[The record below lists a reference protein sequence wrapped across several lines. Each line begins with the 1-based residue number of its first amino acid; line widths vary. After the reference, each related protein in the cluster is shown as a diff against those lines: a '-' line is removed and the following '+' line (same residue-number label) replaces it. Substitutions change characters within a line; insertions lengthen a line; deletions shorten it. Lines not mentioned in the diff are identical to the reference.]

1 MASTNNDDNTDFPS
15 INRSQKKAAPPEK
28 PNKKETRIVKE
39 TNGPSDEADGLYFL
53 EWECKSG
60 SNSASFVFSSKI
72 NNFPLC

>member
-53 EWECKSG
+53 E
-60 SNSASFVFSSKI
+60 
-72 NNFPLC
+72 

>member
-53 EWECKSG
+53 EWENVSQGRTLHHC
-60 SNSASFVFSSKI
+60 F
-72 NNFPLC
+72 